1 MLYILFLVDVDLATL
16 VKPLKRLCTV
26 SLSEME
32 EFLSNDEILKDHRSS
47 IGSHRSS
54 IGSQR
59 SSTGSIN
66 IPV

>member
-1 MLYILFLVDVDLATL
+1 MILGSIDLATS
-16 VKPLKRLCTV
+16 VKPLQRLCTI

-32 EFLSNDEILKDHRSS
+32 EFLSKDEMLKEHRSS
-47 IGSHRSS
+47 TGSHRSS

-66 IPV
+66 ITV

>member
-1 MLYILFLVDVDLATL
+1 MCIILVSVDLATS
-16 VKPLKRLCTV
+16 VKPLKRLCTI

-32 EFLSNDEILKDHRSS
+32 EFLSNDGLLKEHRSS
-47 IGSHRSS
+47 NASHHSSVGSP
-54 IGSQR
+54 R